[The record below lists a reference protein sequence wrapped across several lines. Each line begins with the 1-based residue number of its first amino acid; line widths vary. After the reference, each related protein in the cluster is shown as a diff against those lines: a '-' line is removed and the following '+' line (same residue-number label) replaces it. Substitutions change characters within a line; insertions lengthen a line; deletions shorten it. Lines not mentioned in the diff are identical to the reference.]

1 MGKLLKLVAKM
12 KALDSLKAEEIESL
26 MEADACMQKIA
37 KDDEDSGWRTL
48 EGGTKVHFSEGGGG
62 GTKGKIDKGPSNMK
76 GKTMG
81 EVKAEGKAQTAA
93 RRAAKAAAKPAAVKP
108 AKSEFGN
115 YTTFFVGN
123 GKSSKPT
130 KTGVPENWYG
140 RWGGTKP
147 DVSNFDVEEA
157 KIRLNWE
164 SRGKSG
170 RSKPYCTISAPGR
183 ESVTMPY
190 SKTYSESKII
200 EKFAKQNGISS
211 DLLVEQHDGP
221 WLLEKGTKTKN
232 AETMKEP
239 ASVAY
244 DPQRTGS
251 ETPRKLSKA
260 AKQNLDKVASACREA
275 SVMCKEKAK
284 QWPAGSEE
292 REIYERYEGIMS
304 KPQAGR
310 PTEAE
315 SKALTKKFLGN
326 ISSKLKPYAVEKYK
340 KDLANE
346 PKITNDLCDIADDL
360 GTEMFGL
367 EYRLKK
373 ASDSSDG
380 GCRVA
385 DKIAETMSERRA
397 DGTYPTY
404 EEAADNLSDLVRY
417 TQACTTDNLVEH
429 FEKTQ
434 KALEAKGYKTVKV
447 KNTWDSYSIKKAYR
461 GVNCVFESPT
471 GTRFELQFHTPESL
485 VGKEVQHPQYE
496 EQRKPETAQ
505 KRKDELGNIMYNN
518 MSGLKRPRNIERI
531 KNFP

>member
-1 MGKLLKLVAKM
+1 MGKLLKRLARAGQLVGMDA
-12 KALDSLKAEEIESL
+12 DTIEKVI
-26 MEADACMQKIA
+26 EADEISRKRAA

-62 GTKGKIDKGPSNMK
+62 GTGGKIDKGPSNMK

-81 EVKAEGKAQTAA
+81 QVKAEGKAQTAA
-93 RRAAKAAAKPAAVKP
+93 RRAAKAAAKPAAAKP
-108 AKSEFGN
+108 ASGAAKSGGAESNEAGRR
-115 YTTFFVGN
+115 
-123 GKSSKPT
+123 SSK
-130 KTGVPENWYG
+130 KQEAMRNKLHNIAWQYKAYG
-140 RWGGTKP
+140 P
-147 DVSNFDVEEA
+147 D
-157 KIRLNWE
+157 
-164 SRGKSG
+164 
-170 RSKPYCTISAPGR
+170 YPGER
-183 ESVTMPY
+183 KE
-190 SKTYSESKII
+190 
-200 EKFAKQNGISS
+200 
-211 DLLVEQHDGP
+211 
-221 WLLEKGTKTKN
+221 LLEKWNDNVSKARAAGISHEEMN
-232 AETMKEP
+232 EIFHNPNVNIALRQFREP
-239 ASVAY
+239 SGVAY

-260 AKQNLDKVASACREA
+260 AKQNLDRVSSACREA
-275 SVMCKEKAK
+275 SAMCKEKAK
-284 QWPAGSEE
+284 QWPADSEE

-346 PKITNDLCDIADDL
+346 PKITNDLCDIADDI

-385 DKIAETMSERRA
+385 EKIAETMAKKRA

-417 TQACTTDNLVEH
+417 TQACTTDNLVEN

-434 KALEAKGYKTVKV
+434 KALEEKGYKTVKV
-447 KNTWDSYSIKKAYR
+447 KNTWDSYSIQNAYR

-531 KNFP
+531 KNSP